1 VGPDAYRDW
10 AELPRIKIG
19 ARTYMRSTYDRA
31 GGNEGADASHFLR
44 EEAPDRNV
52 VLDVAGQGYLY
63 FARANHWHGSPW
75 HYTVDGNDNVVRESS
90 TATPTTPVADSK
102 FEPASAFPSPL
113 ALTWSVTKGAD
124 LSWVPIPFSNA
135 LTLAYE
141 RTHYGTGY
149 FIYQMY
155 PDRAPNLSRP
165 ISSFSLEAP
174 DPEIGKLFARAGE
187 NLAPETADTRA
198 ATVDLPAGGSVELFD
213 SSGARTVRALVLRA
227 SREQS
232 SALSQVRLRIT
243 WDGQAMPSVDAP
255 LPLFFGAGSLYNRT
269 GSEWLVKALLEGIRF
284 TPADV
289 ELSTYFPM
297 PFFSRA
303 RIELVGGETPVSGLR
318 AEIRTVQNDARPGT
332 VGYFHATYVDHQV
345 PAIGKDLVV
354 LDTTA
359 MEGGGDFCGTFNGM
373 SFVFSDRAELSTLE
387 GDPRFFFDD
396 SESPQAQGTG
406 TEEWGGGGDYWGGQ
420 TMTLPLAGH
429 PVGAPSAA
437 EAQSAE
443 DMVESAY
450 RLLVADAMPF
460 GKNARIQ
467 LEHGGTNESTEHY
480 QSVAYWYGLPGAC
493 LVKSDAVD
501 IGDAKDEQAHAYV
514 SPDASPV
521 ESVRSRY
528 ELGVDHAG
536 GFEVTAET
544 TETGRHTTGTTEL
557 RVHLD
562 PHNVGALLR
571 RKLDYSYPDQRADVF
586 VADDRDGAPFEAAG
600 TWYLA
605 GGSSIVYSNPPGETD
620 PPAPQIETSDRR
632 LRDDEFLVPAELTE
646 GRSSIR
652 LRMTFRP
659 TSRPL
664 VPGGVV
670 PPQAF
675 SELGYT
681 VYSWVLPNPH

>member
-1 VGPDAYRDW
+1 
-10 AELPRIKIG
+10 
-19 ARTYMRSTYDRA
+19 
-31 GGNEGADASHFLR
+31 
-44 EEAPDRNV
+44 
-52 VLDVAGQGYLY
+52 
-63 FARANHWHGSPW
+63 
-75 HYTVDGNDNVVRESS
+75 
-90 TATPTTPVADSK
+90 
-102 FEPASAFPSPL
+102 
-113 ALTWSVTKGAD
+113 
-124 LSWVPIPFSNA
+124 
-135 LTLAYE
+135 
-141 RTHYGTGY
+141 
-149 FIYQMY
+149 
-155 PDRAPNLSRP
+155 
-165 ISSFSLEAP
+165 
-174 DPEIGKLFARAGE
+174 
-187 NLAPETADTRA
+187 
-198 ATVDLPAGGSVELFD
+198 
-213 SSGARTVRALVLRA
+213 
-227 SREQS
+227 
-232 SALSQVRLRIT
+232 
-243 WDGQAMPSVDAP
+243 
-255 LPLFFGAGSLYNRT
+255 
-269 GSEWLVKALLEGIRF
+269 
-284 TPADV
+284 
-289 ELSTYFPM
+289 
-297 PFFSRA
+297 
-303 RIELVGGETPVSGLR
+303 
-318 AEIRTVQNDARPGT
+318 
-332 VGYFHATYVDHQV
+332 
-345 PAIGKDLVV
+345 
-354 LDTTA
+354 
-359 MEGGGDFCGTFNGM
+359 
-373 SFVFSDRAELSTLE
+373 
-387 GDPRFFFDD
+387 
-396 SESPQAQGTG
+396 
-406 TEEWGGGGDYWGGQ
+406 
-420 TMTLPLAGH
+420 
-429 PVGAPSAA
+429 VGAPSAA

-493 LVKSDAVD
+493 LVKSDTID
-501 IGDAKDEQAHAYV
+501 IGDVGDEKAHAYV